1 MAVVQE
7 ALAVEGGTAVHTGTW
22 PRWPVWDERED
33 QALLDVLHSG
43 TWGMVHGRK
52 VAEFEAAWAT
62 FQQAQH
68 CVAVVNGTSALELGL
83 RALEL
88 APGDEVIVPAYTFI
102 ATAAAALLSGALP
115 VFADIDPETYELDPP
130 AVEAALTPR
139 TRAIIPVH
147 IAGCPPNMDGILA
160 LARRHNL
167 RVVEDAAQAHGAE
180 WRGQRVGALGD
191 LGTFSFQASKN
202 LNSGEGGAIVTNDE
216 TLFRRVWSLHNVGRA
231 LSDDWRTTGWYQHDL
246 LGFNY
251 RLTEFQ
257 GALLLAQMSR
267 LDEQMARREQAA
279 QFLDQELAAIPG
291 IRPQAR
297 DPRVTAHAHHLY
309 VLRYEPAAFG
319 GHPRSQFLAAL
330 RAEGVPC
337 SAGYTEPLHR
347 SPAVVNAVQTVC
359 TLLGRQN
366 DARLAQPLPV
376 TERASAVEGIWLSQ
390 SVLLAEQQDLQ
401 HIPEAMGK
409 IQQAWGRRATELS
422 QRQRNTPGGIG
433 ALPA

>member
-1 MAVVQE
+1 MAVAQE
-7 ALAVEGGTAVHTGTW
+7 TLAVEGGPAVHTGAW
-22 PRWPVWDERED
+22 PHWPVWDARED

-68 CVAVVNGTSALELGL
+68 CVAVVNGTSALEVAL

-88 APGDEVIVPAYTFI
+88 APGDEVIVPPYTFI
-102 ATAAAALLSGALP
+102 ATAAAALLAGALP
-115 VFADIDPETYELDPP
+115 VFADIDPETYELDPA
-130 AVEAALTPR
+130 AVEAAVTPQ

-147 IAGCPPNMDGILA
+147 IAGCPADMDGMLA
-160 LARRHNL
+160 VARRHGL

-180 WRGQRVGALGD
+180 WRGQRVGAIGD

-231 LSDDWRTTGWYQHDL
+231 FSDDWRTTGWYQHDL

-257 GALLLAQMSR
+257 GALLLAQMAR
-267 LDEQMARREQAA
+267 LEEQMARREQAA
-279 QFLDQELAAIPG
+279 RFLDHELAAIPG
-291 IRPQAR
+291 IRPQRR
-297 DPRVTAHAHHLY
+297 DPRVTVHAHHLY
-309 VLRYEPAAFG
+309 VLHYEAAAFG
-319 GHPRSQFLAAL
+319 GHSRSQFLAAL

-347 SPAVVNAVQTVC
+347 SPAVIKAVQALC
-359 TLLGRQN
+359 TRLGRPA
-366 DARLAQPLPV
+366 DVRMAQPLPV
-376 TERASAVEGIWLSQ
+376 TERASAVEGVWLTQ
-390 SVLLAEQQDLQ
+390 SVLLAEQQALR
-401 HIPEAMGK
+401 HIPEAMAK
-409 IQQAWGRRATELS
+409 IQRAWG
-422 QRQRNTPGGIG
+422 QR
-433 ALPA
+433 